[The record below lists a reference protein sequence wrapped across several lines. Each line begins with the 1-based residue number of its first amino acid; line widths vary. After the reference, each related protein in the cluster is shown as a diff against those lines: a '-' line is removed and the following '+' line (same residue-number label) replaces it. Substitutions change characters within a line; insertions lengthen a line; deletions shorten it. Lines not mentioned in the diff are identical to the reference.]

1 MRQLIVLTK
10 RPWLFI
16 LLVFALAF
24 GASLDAGAQLQKKSK
39 KKQPAKTD
47 TTDTSQEPDKVL
59 YERAASEIKHGHYT
73 EGRLAYQTLIN
84 TYPDSEYLAKAK
96 LGLADSY
103 FKEGGTSNLTQA
115 VSEYKDFGTFFP
127 FLDEAAYAQM
137 QVGMCHYKMMEKSD
151 RDTAHAQSA
160 EDEFQAMLLKYPQ
173 SKYAPEAEQHLR
185 EVQEILADGEY
196 RIARFYYTKQDYR
209 ASAARLME
217 ITDRYP
223 LYSQSDEALWYLG
236 NVYMWAKAKTPS
248 ANEDLRNYWSDQA
261 AKCYERIVRD
271 YPLSVRMKD
280 AKARLSAMSK
290 PIPAPDPDALARMQK
305 EQLYAKTHHRAF
317 ALKAP
322 LGMLKS
328 GPDVAMAAHSGAPNL
343 NPPTDVISA
352 SDVLKPGAAGPTF
365 GISASTTAAS
375 TDSNAAPTT
384 QVDATPVGGLGSG
397 SGSATTVGVRIIE
410 VPGSTNPSTASPAP
424 PPSAAPAPAPSGQPP
439 AESSS
444 SSSSAPAAG
453 PDNAAPAPQPA
464 PAQNGTGDASAQSSG
479 QSSSSAPAAASGESG
494 SQSSGS
500 SSDSGQESTSKK
512 KKGIRKIIP
521 W

>member
-1 MRQLIVLTK
+1 M
-10 RPWLFI
+10 
-16 LLVFALAF
+16 
-24 GASLDAGAQLQKKSK
+24 
-39 KKQPAKTD
+39 
-47 TTDTSQEPDKVL
+47 
-59 YERAASEIKHGHYT
+59 
-73 EGRLAYQTLIN
+73 
-84 TYPDSEYLAKAK
+84 
-96 LGLADSY
+96 
-103 FKEGGTSNLTQA
+103 
-115 VSEYKDFGTFFP
+115 
-127 FLDEAAYAQM
+127 
-137 QVGMCHYKMMEKSD
+137 
-151 RDTAHAQSA
+151 
-160 EDEFQAMLLKYPQ
+160 
-173 SKYAPEAEQHLR
+173 R

-512 KKGIRKIIP
+512 KKGLRKLLP